1 QCLGGRAPGRE
12 DRDVDPVAL
21 GGDVGRLGVLD
32 DEVETRVGDGL
43 AGAACGGEDA
53 DGAVRHRA
61 RLQQAQQH
69 AAHLAGRAGPGDDRP
84 VGPVAGGGGEVGCL
98 AGGGAGRGRIRSG
111 TGAGHGR
118 IVRDACSSDAV
129 VGAHRPV
136 PPYTTA
142 SVCSASRPNAEW
154 IARTASSRRASSVT
168 TEMRI
173 SEVEIMSML
182 MPPSPSAWNRV
193 AETPGEDFMP
203 APTRET
209 LPMSGL

>member
-1 QCLGGRAPGRE
+1 EHADRRMPDRAI
-12 DRDVDPVAL
+12 
-21 GGDVGRLGVLD
+21 
-32 DEVETRVGDGL
+32 
-43 AGAACGGEDA
+43 GEQ
-53 DGAVRHRA
+53 GEH
-61 RLQQAQQH
+61 H
-69 AAHLAGRAGPGDDRP
+69 AAHLSGRADHPDH
-84 VGPVAGGGGEVGCL
+84 
-98 AGGGAGRGRIRSG
+98 GAVGRIAGSAREIESAGSG
-111 TGAGHGR
+111 
-118 IVRDACSSDAV
+118 
-129 VGAHRPV
+129 HRPV

-182 MPPSPSAWNRV
+182 MPPSPSARNSD

-203 APTRET
+203 APTSDT